1 MNHRLSP
8 SGHIPLNEE
17 TLSGMSPEERAFW
30 EGFLE
35 KIFAVIQEEEDK
47 GSPEPLSLPPELAA
61 EFRVAITVYD
71 GDQYCQIAQ
80 IRNLFDCSGIST
92 AATSAS

>member
-1 MNHRLSP
+1 MNERLSP

-47 GSPEPLSLPPELAA
+47 GSPEPFALPPDLTA
-61 EFRVAITVYD
+61 EFRVAITFYE
-71 GDQYCQIAQ
+71 GDQYCQVAQ
-80 IRNLFDCSGIST
+80 IRNLFDCSNVPVV
-92 AATSAS
+92 ATSAS